1 MAKWAPAADVEANEP
16 VGRRMFDEPLL
27 VGTAGQPSFA
37 GLLVTHF
44 EEERDDEISVDRL
57 GRTGIDKRVVAFL
70 KPRADLA
77 GGKFRKPKTFN
88 GWVVLSA
95 RELRKD
101 RANRR
106 GLQIVASPISDPTPN
121 DNPYHAHIRRPSDL
135 DSTMTAL
142 YLRHL
147 FTTYGKVE
155 PVSSAEAKRSW
166 WGRLVERIMVEFA
179 QFKSRFTKSR
189 NQP

>member
-1 MAKWAPAADVEANEP
+1 MAKWVPAADVEANEP

-27 VGTAGQPSFA
+27 VGTAGQPSFR

-44 EEERDDEISVDRL
+44 EEARDDEISVDRL

-77 GGKFRKPKTFN
+77 GEKFRKPKTFN
-88 GWVVLSA
+88 GWAVLPA

-101 RANRR
+101 RDNRR
-106 GLQIVASPISDPTPN
+106 GLQIVASPITEPAPN
-121 DNPYHAHIRRPSDL
+121 DNPYHAHIRRPNEM
-135 DSTMTAL
+135 DSMLAAL

-155 PVSSAEAKRSW
+155 PVNSAQANRSW
-166 WGRLVERIMVEFA
+166 WQRFVERIEAGFA
-179 QFKSRFTKSR
+179 RLKSNAAKRG
-189 NQP
+189 N